1 MGIKR
6 CPYCRALISDRDQY
20 CKNCGTQLLFPED
33 EEIEEEIP
41 GDKIIEDDR
50 QKEESEFPV
59 EEELEAEPGEDETET
74 GELVEEPE
82 LEEEE
87 EEEATAEVILTEDT
101 ALLAEAEVEK
111 ITSPARQKIKFRDFT
126 LSEEEQLLFPGRPEL
141 KTSEKEQAISPGTE
155 DYLVEKIKKEV
166 LSEDETGS
174 EKQAEK
180 GPGVVTR
187 IVEELR
193 RKEEQEEA
201 GETPSKTRPGLVTR
215 MVEELELEEKR
226 KAAESYEMEEGE
238 EEAASLTF
246 ESAELDKIGAT
257 TELGRRE
264 VEDFFR
270 VLEEKEKEHLKE
282 KLKTSGKGAE
292 GTGEVPSWI
301 KEVKTASTD
310 LLTGPEDS
318 SKNKAGEK
326 VKAETDELWPEEEE
340 TPTEPTMG
348 FPERLTRSEL
358 EAAESGKETSGEVE
372 MELEE
377 ELEEESE
384 GEGAEVESGIGEI
397 FRETAEPSATGRAIS
412 AGGIQAGESRSLPP
426 LGFKNFVKAKVF
438 DLLFLVMFWLVSIW
452 IAARSMQTTI
462 FKLFGLAGS
471 GLLLYLLILTF
482 FYFFLFYFFIG
493 ETLGDRLFRESEGEE
508 DCL

>member
-50 QKEESEFPV
+50 QKDESDLLAGEEPDKEGSEQ
-59 EEELEAEPGEDETET
+59 EEELEE
-74 GELVEEPE
+74 ELE
-82 LEEEE
+82 LEEE
-87 EEEATAEVILTEDT
+87 TVKPTGEVVLKEDT
-101 ALLAEAEVEK
+101 APLEETEVEK
-111 ITSPARQKIKFRDFT
+111 ITATARKRARSRD
-126 LSEEEQLLFPGRPEL
+126 LSITAEEKLLFAG
-141 KTSEKEQAISPGTE
+141 EKEPEAPEIEPAASPRTE
-155 DYLVEKIKKEV
+155 DFLVEKIKKEV
-166 LSEDETGS
+166 LDEGEPEPEEPAKT
-174 EKQAEK
+174 

-193 RKEEQEEA
+193 RKEEQEESTEA
-201 GETPSKTRPGLVTR
+201 ASEARPGLVTR

-226 KAAESYEMEEGE
+226 AGAESYETETGE
-238 EEAASLTF
+238 EEADVAQTF
-246 ESAELDKIGAT
+246 ATAELEKIGAT

-264 VEDFFR
+264 VEDFFK

-282 KLKTSGKGAE
+282 RLKTSGKGAE

-301 KEVKTASTD
+301 KEVKTASTE
-310 LLTGPEDS
+310 LLGGTEGTGEV
-318 SKNKAGEK
+318 KAPEK
-326 VKAETDELWPEEEE
+326 VEAETDELWLEEEE
-340 TPTEPTMG
+340 TQTEPTMG
-348 FPERLTRSEL
+348 FPERLTRSGL
-358 EAAESGKETSGEVE
+358 EAVEAQDEASREEE

-377 ELEEESE
+377 EIEEPEEEIE
-384 GEGAEVESGIGEI
+384 GETGKI
-397 FRETAEPSATGRAIS
+397 FREKAEPAMAGGAIS
-412 AGGIQAGESRSLPP
+412 TGGIQAGESRSLPP
-426 LGFKNFVKAKVF
+426 LGFKNFVKAKIF

-493 ETLGDRLFRESEGEE
+493 ETLGDRLFREGEE
-508 DCL
+508 EEDSL

>member
-50 QKEESEFPV
+50 QKEDAEYLTGERLEEDLDKEEKDV
-59 EEELEAEPGEDETET
+59 EEESREA
-74 GELVEEPE
+74 VS
-82 LEEEE
+82 EEETDE
-87 EEEATAEVILTEDT
+87 QAGEVILKEDT
-101 ALLAEAEVEK
+101 TPLEEVEVGK
-111 ITSPARQKIKFRDFT
+111 ISAASRKRTGPKGPSITA
-126 LSEEEQLLFPGRPEL
+126 EENLLFAGERE
-141 KTSEKEQAISPGTE
+141 SEAREKEKLTYPRTE

-166 LSEDETGS
+166 LSESKPESAGPA
-174 EKQAEK
+174 QA

-201 GETPSKTRPGLVTR
+201 AETLSEAQPGLVTR
-215 MVEELELEEKR
+215 IVEELELEEK
-226 KAAESYEMEEGE
+226 KAAAESYEVETGE
-238 EEAASLTF
+238 EETLSPTF
-246 ESAELDKIGAT
+246 ASAELDRIGAT
-257 TELGRRE
+257 AELGRRE
-264 VEDFFR
+264 VEDFFK

-282 KLKTSGKGAE
+282 RLKTSGKGTE
-292 GTGEVPSWI
+292 GTGEIPSWI
-301 KEVKTASTD
+301 KEVKTASTE
-310 LLTGPEDS
+310 LLGGPEGAEEV
-318 SKNKAGEK
+318 KVAEK
-326 VKAETDELWPEEEE
+326 VEAETDELWPEEEE
-340 TPTEPTMG
+340 KATEPTMG
-348 FPERLTRSEL
+348 FPERLTRSSL
-358 EAAESGKETSGEVE
+358 ESFEAGEGTGGEVE
-372 MELEE
+372 MEIEE
-377 ELEEESE
+377 AIEETEEGLE
-384 GEGAEVESGIGEI
+384 GETGEI
-397 FRETAEPSATGRAIS
+397 FQETGQAAGADGTISPGR
-412 AGGIQAGESRSLPP
+412 AGESRSLPP
-426 LGFKNFVKAKVF
+426 LGFKNFVKAKIF

-493 ETLGDRLFRESEGEE
+493 ETLGDRLFRESEEE
-508 DCL
+508 ENSL

>member
-33 EEIEEEIP
+33 EGIEEEIP

-50 QKEESEFPV
+50 QKGDSEILSGEEPDKEESEQEKEL
-59 EEELEAEPGEDETET
+59 EEELE
-74 GELVEEPE
+74 
-82 LEEEE
+82 LEEETVE
-87 EEEATAEVILTEDT
+87 QTREVILKKGT
-101 ALLAEAEVEK
+101 APLEETEVEK
-111 ITSPARQKIKFRDFT
+111 ITGTARKRAKSRD
-126 LSEEEQLLFPGRPEL
+126 LSITAEEKLLFAGVKEPEAPEEERATLPR
-141 KTSEKEQAISPGTE
+141 TE
-155 DYLVEKIKKEV
+155 DFLVEKIKKEV
-166 LSEDETGS
+166 LSEDEPET
-174 EKQAEK
+174 EETVRQ

-193 RKEEQEEA
+193 RKEEQEETTEA
-201 GETPSKTRPGLVTR
+201 ASEALPGLVTR

-226 KAAESYEMEEGE
+226 AAAESYEVESGE
-238 EEAASLTF
+238 EEDVTQTF
-246 ESAELDKIGAT
+246 ASAELDKIGAT

-264 VEDFFR
+264 VEDFFK

-282 KLKTSGKGAE
+282 RLKTSGKGAE

-301 KEVKTASTD
+301 KEVKTASTE
-310 LLTGPEDS
+310 LLGGTEGTGE
-318 SKNKAGEK
+318 AK
-326 VKAETDELWPEEEE
+326 VPGKVEAETDELWLEEE

-348 FPERLTRSEL
+348 FPERLTRSGL
-358 EAAESGKETSGEVE
+358 EAVEAHEETSREVE

-377 ELEEESE
+377 EIEEPEEEIE
-384 GEGAEVESGIGEI
+384 GETGEI
-397 FRETAEPSATGRAIS
+397 FRKKAEPVAGGEAIFP
-412 AGGIQAGESRSLPP
+412 GGIQAGESRSLPP
-426 LGFKNFVKAKVF
+426 LGFKNFVKAKIF

-493 ETLGDRLFRESEGEE
+493 ETLGDRLFRESGEE
-508 DCL
+508 EDSL